1 MNVAPFESQ
10 KVPGDAQLEAR
21 GQGSVA
27 PSLTSRGLDA
37 STAPLSEMSA
47 PVAGDAAAASGLDA
61 RDVAVRFA
69 VDAENPAA
77 TPTPTAAPSGRTM
90 VGGACVLCACVS
102 ARRWY
107 RVDEEAEEP
116 GDDAAGAAPL
126 RAPSAT
132 PTYVAGLGTSRERR
146 LPLVLAPVRSK
157 WAGAG
162 ARAPPNAAQ
171 LCPHCHVQN
180 EQLWFESG
188 SNASTASNALASVR
202 DTVRNLDRI
211 MGILA
216 PARASGARDA
226 TSRPRRRAGKKAHG
240 GAGFATTGF
249 ATGSARDENENH
261 HDDGDEEDERRLS
274 RSAPAFLSRMTSSRL
289 DAPLSASRAAARDAS
304 LREELLEAARLGQRR
319 RRRWA
324 NDRLLR
330 ELGGAMTVAEMQAQ
344 FMPPPF
350 GAPPQPT
357 AFERMLRAQARGEWA
372 GFHKVDMDKERAFL
386 RELELAE
393 AETRRERARGGERR
407 FSNGRTDARPGSDED
422 ALLRRDEDSDAFAEK
437 EGPRAAWGRVSAK
450 ERAALRN
457 VVRRAPERLE
467 RLERALLEFAEAAG
481 ELAEET
487 QSTNEND
494 AASLILPLADSYAR
508 LLAHGLCE
516 FHGLEKASRV
526 AESGAKE
533 LVVRPPKNASRKS
546 LWRPPAATCVSF
558 LRSLEALR

>member
-1 MNVAPFESQ
+1 M
-10 KVPGDAQLEAR
+10 
-21 GQGSVA
+21 
-27 PSLTSRGLDA
+27 
-37 STAPLSEMSA
+37 SEMSA
-47 PVAGDAAAASGLDA
+47 PVAASEL
-61 RDVAVRFA
+61 DVAVRFA

-77 TPTPTAAPSGRTM
+77 ENPAPSGRPM
-90 VGGACVLCACVS
+90 VGGACVLCSCVS

-107 RVDEEAEEP
+107 RIDEEAEEP
-116 GDDAAGAAPL
+116 GDALSAGAAPI

-146 LPLVLAPVRSK
+146 LPLVLAPVRST

-162 ARAPPNAAQ
+162 AGAPPNAAQ

-202 DTVRNLDRI
+202 DTMRNFDRI

-216 PARASGARDA
+216 PPRSSGARGA
-226 TSRPRRRAGKKAHG
+226 AASRPRRRAGKKAHG
-240 GAGFATTGF
+240 GV
-249 ATGSARDENENH
+249 SVVPSSPNEGAAH
-261 HDDGDEEDERRLS
+261 RGASEEDLEHRLS
-274 RSAPAFLSRMTSSRL
+274 RSAPSHASHAFLG
-289 DAPLSASRAAARDAS
+289 APLSASRAAARDAS
-304 LREELLEAARLGQRR
+304 LREELAEAARLGQRR

-393 AETRRERARGGERR
+393 HEARRERARGGEREAK
-407 FSNGRTDARPGSDED
+407 TDKDERRGD
-422 ALLRRDEDSDAFAEK
+422 ERDERDEPAGYAPDLHV
-437 EGPRAAWGRVSAK
+437 GPRAAWGRVSAK

-467 RLERALLEFAEAAG
+467 RLERVLLEFAEAAG
-481 ELAEET
+481 ELELLESSSVDPEPGSHALA
-487 QSTNEND
+487 D
-494 AASLILPLADSYAR
+494 AYEHLVLPLADSYAR
-508 LLAHGLCE
+508 LLAHGLCA
-516 FHGLEKASRV
+516 FHGFERSSRV
-526 AESGAKE
+526 APSGEKE
-533 LVVRPPKNASRKS
+533 LVVAPPRTKARDAGV
-546 LWRPPAATCVSF
+546 WQPPAVTCVSF

>member
-1 MNVAPFESQ
+1 MKAKRSP
-10 KVPGDAQLEAR
+10 KGDAHLEAR
-21 GQGSVA
+21 GQGTVA

-107 RVDEEAEEP
+107 RVDEEAQEP
-116 GDDAAGAAPL
+116 GDDDAGAAPL

-162 ARAPPNAAQ
+162 SNAPPNAAQ

-216 PARASGARDA
+216 PARASGARDL

-249 ATGSARDENENH
+249 ARDENHENN
-261 HDDGDEEDERRLS
+261 GDEEDDALRLS
-274 RSAPAFLSRMTSSRL
+274 RSAPASRTTSSRL
-289 DAPLSASRAAARDAS
+289 SDAPLSASRAAARDAS
-304 LREELLEAARLGQRR
+304 LREELQEAARLGQRR

-393 AETRRERARGGERR
+393 AEARRERARGGEKVV
-407 FSNGRTDARPGSDED
+407 FANAGVSVPGGTDATGNDED
-422 ALLRRDEDSDAFAEK
+422 AVIRRETDAYAV

-487 QSTNEND
+487 QSTND

-516 FHGLEKASRV
+516 FHGLEKASRI

-533 LVVRPPKNASRKS
+533 LVVRPPQASRKS

>member
-1 MNVAPFESQ
+1 
-10 KVPGDAQLEAR
+10 
-21 GQGSVA
+21 
-27 PSLTSRGLDA
+27 
-37 STAPLSEMSA
+37 MSA
-47 PVAGDAAAASGLDA
+47 PVAASEL
-61 RDVAVRFA
+61 DVAVRFA

-77 TPTPTAAPSGRTM
+77 ENPAPSGRPM

-107 RVDEEAEEP
+107 RVDEESTEP

-157 WAGAG
+157 WTGAGAG
-162 ARAPPNAAQ
+162 APPNAAQ

-202 DTVRNLDRI
+202 DTMRNFDRI

-216 PARASGARDA
+216 PPRSSGTRGAA
-226 TSRPRRRAGKKAHG
+226 ASRPRRRAGKKAHVVPSSPNE
-240 GAGFATTGF
+240 GAAHRGA
-249 ATGSARDENENH
+249 S
-261 HDDGDEEDERRLS
+261 EEDLEHRLS
-274 RSAPAFLSRMTSSRL
+274 RSAPSHASHAFLG
-289 DAPLSASRAAARDAS
+289 APLSASRAAARDAS
-304 LREELLEAARLGQRR
+304 LREELVEAARLGQRR

-393 AETRRERARGGERR
+393 HEARRERARGGEREAK
-407 FSNGRTDARPGSDED
+407 TDKDERRGD
-422 ALLRRDEDSDAFAEK
+422 ERDERDEPAGYAPDPHV
-437 EGPRAAWGRVSAK
+437 GPRAAWGRVSAK

-481 ELAEET
+481 ELELLESSSEDPEPGSHALA
-487 QSTNEND
+487 D
-494 AASLILPLADSYAR
+494 AYEHLVLPLADSYAR
-508 LLAHGLCE
+508 LLAHGLCA
-516 FHGLEKASRV
+516 FHGFERSSRV
-526 AESGAKE
+526 APSGEKE
-533 LVVRPPKNASRKS
+533 LVVAPPRTKARDAGV
-546 LWRPPAATCVSF
+546 WRPTAVTCVSF

>member
-1 MNVAPFESQ
+1 
-10 KVPGDAQLEAR
+10 
-21 GQGSVA
+21 
-27 PSLTSRGLDA
+27 
-37 STAPLSEMSA
+37 MSA

-77 TPTPTAAPSGRTM
+77 ENPAPSGRPM

-107 RVDEEAEEP
+107 RMDEEAEEP
-116 GDDAAGAAPL
+116 GDALSAGAAPI

-146 LPLVLAPVRSK
+146 LPLVLAPVRST

-162 ARAPPNAAQ
+162 AGAPPNAAQ

-202 DTVRNLDRI
+202 DTMRNFDRI

-216 PARASGARDA
+216 PPRSSGTRGAA
-226 TSRPRRRAGKKAHG
+226 ASRPRRRAGKKAHG
-240 GAGFATTGF
+240 GAGFAT
-249 ATGSARDENENH
+249 GSALHENH
-261 HDDGDEEDERRLS
+261 ENDGDEEDENARLS
-274 RSAPAFLSRMTSSRL
+274 RSAPASRTTSSRL
-289 DAPLSASRAAARDAS
+289 SDAPLSASRAAARDAS
-304 LREELLEAARLGQRR
+304 LREELQEAARLGQRR

-393 AETRRERARGGERR
+393 AEARRERARGGEKVV
-407 FSNGRTDARPGSDED
+407 FANAGVSVPGGTDATDK
-422 ALLRRDEDSDAFAEK
+422 LSDAVVRRETDAYAV

-487 QSTNEND
+487 HSTND

-516 FHGLEKASRV
+516 FHGLEKASRI

-533 LVVRPPKNASRKS
+533 LVVRPPQASRKS

>member
-1 MNVAPFESQ
+1 M
-10 KVPGDAQLEAR
+10 
-21 GQGSVA
+21 
-27 PSLTSRGLDA
+27 
-37 STAPLSEMSA
+37 PLSEMSA
-47 PVAGDAAAASGLDA
+47 PVAGDTAAASELDA

-77 TPTPTAAPSGRTM
+77 ENPAPSGRPM

-107 RVDEEAEEP
+107 RMDEEAEEP
-116 GDDAAGAAPL
+116 GDALSAGAAPI

-146 LPLVLAPVRSK
+146 LPLVLAPVRST

-162 ARAPPNAAQ
+162 AGAPPNAAQ

-202 DTVRNLDRI
+202 DTMRNFDRI

-216 PARASGARDA
+216 PPRSSGTRGAA
-226 TSRPRRRAGKKAHG
+226 ASRPRRRAGKKAHG
-240 GAGFATTGF
+240 GVSVVP
-249 ATGSARDENENH
+249 GSLNEGAAH
-261 HDDGDEEDERRLS
+261 RGASEEDLKHRLS
-274 RSAPAFLSRMTSSRL
+274 RSAPSHASHAFLG
-289 DAPLSASRAAARDAS
+289 APLSASRAAARDAS
-304 LREELLEAARLGQRR
+304 LREELAEAARLGQRR

-386 RELELAE
+386 RQLELAE
-393 AETRRERARGGERR
+393 AEARTERARGCHRTRPTPTKSEGEEEAWDPKP
-407 FSNGRTDARPGSDED
+407 TAP
-422 ALLRRDEDSDAFAEK
+422 AFAW
-437 EGPRAAWGRVSAK
+437 RRVSAK
-450 ERAALRN
+450 ARAALRD
-457 VVRRAPERLE
+457 VSRRAPERLE
-467 RLERALLEFAEAAG
+467 RLERALLEFAVCAG
-481 ELAEET
+481 ELKAGTAET
-487 QSTNEND
+487 AT
-494 AASLILPLADSYAR
+494 AATASGGSSLVLPLADAHAR

-516 FHGLEKASRV
+516 FHGLERRSRV
-526 AESGAKE
+526 AASGAKE
-533 LVVRPPKNASRKS
+533 LVVAPPRTERRLGREPKRDSDADASADAGGV
-546 LWRPPAATCVSF
+546 WQPPATTCASF

>member
-1 MNVAPFESQ
+1 
-10 KVPGDAQLEAR
+10 
-21 GQGSVA
+21 
-27 PSLTSRGLDA
+27 
-37 STAPLSEMSA
+37 MSA
-47 PVAGDAAAASGLDA
+47 PVAASEL
-61 RDVAVRFA
+61 DVAVRFA

-77 TPTPTAAPSGRTM
+77 ENPAPSGRPM

-107 RVDEEAEEP
+107 RMDEEAEEP
-116 GDDAAGAAPL
+116 GDALSAGAAPI

-146 LPLVLAPVRSK
+146 LPLVLAPVRST

-162 ARAPPNAAQ
+162 AGAPPNAAQ

-202 DTVRNLDRI
+202 DTMRNFDRI

-216 PARASGARDA
+216 PPRSSGARGA
-226 TSRPRRRAGKKAHG
+226 AASRPRRRAGKKAHG
-240 GAGFATTGF
+240 GVHGGV
-249 ATGSARDENENH
+249 GVVPSSPNEGAAH
-261 HDDGDEEDERRLS
+261 RGASEEDLERVGLS
-274 RSAPAFLSRMTSSRL
+274 RSAPSHASHAFLG
-289 DAPLSASRAAARDAS
+289 APLSASRAAARDAS
-304 LREELLEAARLGQRR
+304 LREELVEAARLGQRR

-393 AETRRERARGGERR
+393 HEARRERARGGEREAK
-407 FSNGRTDARPGSDED
+407 TDKDERRGD
-422 ALLRRDEDSDAFAEK
+422 ERDERDEPAGYAPDPHV
-437 EGPRAAWGRVSAK
+437 GPRAAWGRVSAK

-481 ELAEET
+481 ELELLESSSGDPEPGSHALA
-487 QSTNEND
+487 D
-494 AASLILPLADSYAR
+494 AYEHLVLPLADSYAR
-508 LLAHGLCE
+508 LLAHGLCA
-516 FHGLEKASRV
+516 FHGFERSSRV
-526 AESGAKE
+526 APSGEKE
-533 LVVRPPKNASRKS
+533 LVVAPPRTKARDAGV
-546 LWRPPAATCVSF
+546 WQPPAVTCVSF

>member
-1 MNVAPFESQ
+1 
-10 KVPGDAQLEAR
+10 
-21 GQGSVA
+21 
-27 PSLTSRGLDA
+27 
-37 STAPLSEMSA
+37 MSA
-47 PVAGDAAAASGLDA
+47 PVAASEL
-61 RDVAVRFA
+61 DVAVRFA

-77 TPTPTAAPSGRTM
+77 ENPAPSGRPM

-107 RVDEEAEEP
+107 RMDEEAEEP
-116 GDDAAGAAPL
+116 GDALSAGAAPI

-146 LPLVLAPVRSK
+146 LPLVLAPVRST

-162 ARAPPNAAQ
+162 AGAPPNAAQ

-202 DTVRNLDRI
+202 DTMRNFDRI

-216 PARASGARDA
+216 PPRSSGARGA
-226 TSRPRRRAGKKAHG
+226 AASRPRRRAGKKAHVVPSSPNE
-240 GAGFATTGF
+240 GAAHRGA
-249 ATGSARDENENH
+249 S
-261 HDDGDEEDERRLS
+261 EEDLEHRLS
-274 RSAPAFLSRMTSSRL
+274 RSAPSHASHAFLG
-289 DAPLSASRAAARDAS
+289 APLSASRAAARDAS
-304 LREELLEAARLGQRR
+304 LREELVEAARLGQRR

-393 AETRRERARGGERR
+393 HEARRERARGGEREAK
-407 FSNGRTDARPGSDED
+407 TDKDERRGD
-422 ALLRRDEDSDAFAEK
+422 ERDEPAGYAPDPHV
-437 EGPRAAWGRVSAK
+437 GPRVAWGRVSAK

-481 ELAEET
+481 ELELLESSSVDPEPGSHALA
-487 QSTNEND
+487 D
-494 AASLILPLADSYAR
+494 AYEHLVLPLADSYAR
-508 LLAHGLCE
+508 LLAHGLCA
-516 FHGLEKASRV
+516 FHGFERSSRV
-526 AESGAKE
+526 APSGEKE
-533 LVVRPPKNASRKS
+533 LVVAPPRTKARDAGV
-546 LWRPPAATCVSF
+546 WQPPAVTCVSF

>member
-1 MNVAPFESQ
+1 
-10 KVPGDAQLEAR
+10 
-21 GQGSVA
+21 
-27 PSLTSRGLDA
+27 
-37 STAPLSEMSA
+37 MSA
-47 PVAGDAAAASGLDA
+47 PVAASEL
-61 RDVAVRFA
+61 DVAVRFA

-77 TPTPTAAPSGRTM
+77 ENPAPSGRPM
-90 VGGACVLCACVS
+90 VGGACVLCSCVS

-107 RVDEEAEEP
+107 RIDEEAEEP
-116 GDDAAGAAPL
+116 GDALSAGAAPI

-146 LPLVLAPVRSK
+146 LPLVLAPVRST

-162 ARAPPNAAQ
+162 AGAPPNAAQ

-202 DTVRNLDRI
+202 DTMRNFDRI

-216 PARASGARDA
+216 PPRSSGARGA
-226 TSRPRRRAGKKAHG
+226 AASRPRRRAGKKAHG
-240 GAGFATTGF
+240 GV
-249 ATGSARDENENH
+249 SVVPSSPNEGAAH
-261 HDDGDEEDERRLS
+261 RGASEEDLEHRLS
-274 RSAPAFLSRMTSSRL
+274 RSAPSHASHAFLG
-289 DAPLSASRAAARDAS
+289 APLSASRAAARDAS
-304 LREELLEAARLGQRR
+304 LREELAEAARLGQRR

-372 GFHKVDMDKERAFL
+372 GFHRVDMDKERAFL
-386 RELELAE
+386 RTLELAE
-393 AETRRERARGGERR
+393 AESRRERARGGACFAARREESEGSGVAEGER
-407 FSNGRTDARPGSDED
+407 GARV
-422 ALLRRDEDSDAFAEK
+422 
-437 EGPRAAWGRVSAK
+437 GPRVAWGRVSAK

-457 VVRRAPERLE
+457 VVRRAPERPE

-481 ELAEET
+481 ELADHARTEAE
-487 QSTNEND
+487 SS
-494 AASLILPLADSYAR
+494 SLVLPLADSYAR

-516 FHGLEKASRV
+516 FHGLERRSRV
-526 AESGAKE
+526 APSGAKE
-533 LVVRPPKNASRKS
+533 LVVAPPRMEKRLARAADGDGDGDGDDDVSVDS
-546 LWRPPAATCVSF
+546 VDAGVWRPPEGTCVSF

>member
-1 MNVAPFESQ
+1 
-10 KVPGDAQLEAR
+10 
-21 GQGSVA
+21 
-27 PSLTSRGLDA
+27 
-37 STAPLSEMSA
+37 MSA
-47 PVAGDAAAASGLDA
+47 LVAGDAAAASELDA

-77 TPTPTAAPSGRTM
+77 ATPTPSATPSGRPM

-107 RVDEEAEEP
+107 RIDEDAEEP
-116 GDDAAGAAPL
+116 GEEDAAGIL
-126 RAPSAT
+126 APSAT
-132 PTYVAGLGTSRERR
+132 PTYVAGKGTSRERR

-157 WAGAG
+157 WTGAGAG
-162 ARAPPNAAQ
+162 APPDAAQ

-202 DTVRNLDRI
+202 HTMRDLDRI

-216 PARASGARDA
+216 PPRSSGGRGAA
-226 TSRPRRRAGKKAHG
+226 ASRPRRRAGKKANG
-240 GAGFATTGF
+240 GVGFGTVATRG
-249 ATGSARDENENH
+249 ANEAPRDDQHEP
-261 HDDGDEEDERRLS
+261 LL
-274 RSAPAFLSRMTSSRL
+274 RSAPAEMGPSSFLG
-289 DAPLSASRAAARDAS
+289 APLLSASRAAARDAS
-304 LREELLEAARLGQRR
+304 LREELAEAARLGQRR

-372 GFHKVDMDKERAFL
+372 GVHKVDMDKERAFL
-386 RELELAE
+386 RQLELAE
-393 AETRRERARGGERR
+393 AEARTERARGCHRTRPTPTKSEGEEEAWDPKP
-407 FSNGRTDARPGSDED
+407 TAP
-422 ALLRRDEDSDAFAEK
+422 AFAW
-437 EGPRAAWGRVSAK
+437 RRVSAK
-450 ERAALRN
+450 ARAALRD
-457 VVRRAPERLE
+457 VSRRAPERLE
-467 RLERALLEFAEAAG
+467 RLERALLEFAVCAG
-481 ELAEET
+481 ELKAGTAET
-487 QSTNEND
+487 AT
-494 AASLILPLADSYAR
+494 AATASGGSSLVLPLADAHAR

-516 FHGLEKASRV
+516 FHGLERRSRV
-526 AESGAKE
+526 AASGAKE
-533 LVVRPPKNASRKS
+533 LVVAPPRTERRLGREPKRDSDADASADAGGV
-546 LWRPPAATCVSF
+546 WQPPATTCASF

>member
-1 MNVAPFESQ
+1 
-10 KVPGDAQLEAR
+10 
-21 GQGSVA
+21 
-27 PSLTSRGLDA
+27 
-37 STAPLSEMSA
+37 MSA
-47 PVAGDAAAASGLDA
+47 PVAGDTAAASEL
-61 RDVAVRFA
+61 DVAVRFA

-77 TPTPTAAPSGRTM
+77 ENPAPSGRPM

-107 RVDEEAEEP
+107 RMDEEAEEP
-116 GDDAAGAAPL
+116 GDALSAGAAPI

-146 LPLVLAPVRSK
+146 LPLVLAPVRST

-162 ARAPPNAAQ
+162 AGAPPNAAQ

-216 PARASGARDA
+216 PARASGARDL

-240 GAGFATTGF
+240 GSGFGF
-249 ATGSARDENENH
+249 STGSALHENH
-261 HDDGDEEDERRLS
+261 ENDGDEEDDALRLS
-274 RSAPAFLSRMTSSRL
+274 RSAPASRTTSSRL
-289 DAPLSASRAAARDAS
+289 SDAPLSASRAAARDAS
-304 LREELLEAARLGQRR
+304 LREELQEAARLGQRR

-393 AETRRERARGGERR
+393 AEARRERARGGEKVV
-407 FSNGRTDARPGSDED
+407 FANAGVSVPGGTDAKGENDED
-422 ALLRRDEDSDAFAEK
+422 AVIRRETDAYAV

-487 QSTNEND
+487 QSTND

-516 FHGLEKASRV
+516 FHGLEKASRI

-533 LVVRPPKNASRKS
+533 LVVRPPQASRKS

>member
-1 MNVAPFESQ
+1 
-10 KVPGDAQLEAR
+10 
-21 GQGSVA
+21 
-27 PSLTSRGLDA
+27 
-37 STAPLSEMSA
+37 MSA
-47 PVAGDAAAASGLDA
+47 PVAGDTAAASELDA

-77 TPTPTAAPSGRTM
+77 ENPAPSGRPM

-107 RVDEEAEEP
+107 RMDEEAEEP
-116 GDDAAGAAPL
+116 GDALSAGAAPI

-146 LPLVLAPVRSK
+146 LPLVLAPVRST

-162 ARAPPNAAQ
+162 AGAPPNAAQ

-202 DTVRNLDRI
+202 DTMRNFDRI

-216 PARASGARDA
+216 PPRSSGARGA
-226 TSRPRRRAGKKAHG
+226 AASRPRRRAGKKAHG
-240 GAGFATTGF
+240 GVGVVP
-249 ATGSARDENENH
+249 GSPNEGAAH
-261 HDDGDEEDERRLS
+261 RGASEEDLEHRLS
-274 RSAPAFLSRMTSSRL
+274 RSAPSHASHAFLG
-289 DAPLSASRAAARDAS
+289 APLSASRAAARDAS
-304 LREELLEAARLGQRR
+304 LREELAEAARLGQRR

-393 AETRRERARGGERR
+393 HEARRERARGGEREAKADKNER
-407 FSNGRTDARPGSDED
+407 RGDESDE
-422 ALLRRDEDSDAFAEK
+422 RDERDEPAGYGPDLHV
-437 EGPRAAWGRVSAK
+437 GPRAAWGRVSTK

-481 ELAEET
+481 ELELLESSSVDPEPGSHALA
-487 QSTNEND
+487 D
-494 AASLILPLADSYAR
+494 AYEHLVLPLADSYAR
-508 LLAHGLCE
+508 LLAHGLCA
-516 FHGLEKASRV
+516 FHGFERSSRV
-526 AESGAKE
+526 APSGEKE
-533 LVVRPPKNASRKS
+533 LVVAPPRTKARDAGV
-546 LWRPPAATCVSF
+546 WRPTAVTCVSF

>member
-1 MNVAPFESQ
+1 
-10 KVPGDAQLEAR
+10 
-21 GQGSVA
+21 
-27 PSLTSRGLDA
+27 
-37 STAPLSEMSA
+37 MSA

-107 RVDEEAEEP
+107 RVDEEAQEP
-116 GDDAAGAAPL
+116 GDDDAGAAPL

-162 ARAPPNAAQ
+162 SNAPPNAAQ

-216 PARASGARDA
+216 PARASGARDL

-240 GAGFATTGF
+240 GAGFAT
-249 ATGSARDENENH
+249 GSALHENH
-261 HDDGDEEDERRLS
+261 ENDGDEEDENARLS
-274 RSAPAFLSRMTSSRL
+274 RSAPASRTTSSRL
-289 DAPLSASRAAARDAS
+289 SDAPLSASRAAARDAS
-304 LREELLEAARLGQRR
+304 LREELQEAARLGQRR

-393 AETRRERARGGERR
+393 AEARRERARGGEKVV
-407 FSNGRTDARPGSDED
+407 FANAGVSVPGGTDATDK
-422 ALLRRDEDSDAFAEK
+422 LSDAVVRRETDAYAV

-487 QSTNEND
+487 QSTND

-516 FHGLEKASRV
+516 FHGLEKASRI

-533 LVVRPPKNASRKS
+533 LVVRPPQASRKS

>member
-1 MNVAPFESQ
+1 MS
-10 KVPGDAQLEAR
+10 PGDAHLEAR
-21 GQGSVA
+21 GRGLSQPRGS
-27 PSLTSRGLDA
+27 TSRSPDA
-37 STAPLSEMSA
+37 RTALSSKMSA

-69 VDAENPAA
+69 DAENPVAS
-77 TPTPTAAPSGRTM
+77 PTPSAAPSGRPM

-107 RVDEEAEEP
+107 RVDEEAEGS
-116 GDDAAGAAPL
+116 GDHAAGVL
-126 RAPSAT
+126 APSAT

-162 ARAPPNAAQ
+162 AGAPPNAAQ

-188 SNASTASNALASVR
+188 SDASTASDALASVR
-202 DTVRNLDRI
+202 NTVRDFDRI

-216 PARASGARDA
+216 PPRSSAARGAA
-226 TSRPRRRAGKKAHG
+226 ASRPRRRAGKRAHG
-240 GAGFATTGF
+240 GVGFGAP
-249 ATGSARDENENH
+249 AARAANEGAPRAEA
-261 HDDGDEEDERRLS
+261 DEDERLS
-274 RSAPAFLSRMTSSRL
+274 RSAPAASSFFG
-289 DAPLSASRAAARDAS
+289 APSSATRDAARDAS
-304 LREELLEAARLGQRR
+304 LREELAEAARLGQRR

-372 GFHKVDMDKERAFL
+372 GFHRVDMDKERAFL
-386 RELELAE
+386 RTLELAE
-393 AETRRERARGGERR
+393 AESRRERARGGACFAARREESEGSGVAEGER
-407 FSNGRTDARPGSDED
+407 GARV
-422 ALLRRDEDSDAFAEK
+422 
-437 EGPRAAWGRVSAK
+437 GPRVAWGRVSAK

-481 ELAEET
+481 ELADHARTEAE
-487 QSTNEND
+487 SS
-494 AASLILPLADSYAR
+494 SLVLPLADSYAR

-516 FHGLEKASRV
+516 FHGLERRSRV
-526 AESGAKE
+526 APSGAKE
-533 LVVRPPKNASRKS
+533 LVVAPPRMEKRLARAADGDGDGDDDVSVDS
-546 LWRPPAATCVSF
+546 VDAGVWRPPEGTCVSF